1 MIKTFDQAEKIIN
14 IVNKFCHVLE
24 DIITNNADAILPT
37 KIIKNRDLLNRKS
50 LLRLLIAHTTCDM

>member
-1 MIKTFDQAEKIIN
+1 MYIEVTIPYMIKTFDQAEKIIN

-37 KIIKNRDLLNRKS
+37 KIIKKQGSPKQKKS
-50 LLRLLIAHTTCDM
+50 T